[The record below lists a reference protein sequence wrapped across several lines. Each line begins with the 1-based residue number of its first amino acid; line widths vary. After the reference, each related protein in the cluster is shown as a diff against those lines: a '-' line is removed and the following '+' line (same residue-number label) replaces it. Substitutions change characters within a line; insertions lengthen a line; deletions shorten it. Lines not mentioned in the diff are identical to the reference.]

1 MANVLAIAEQRDGAL
16 KAVSNEVVTAA
27 RTVADGIGGSVD
39 ALVIGGSGAGDAAT
53 SLGTW
58 GADRILAAEHDDL
71 ATYHPEGYAKVI
83 AEQAGKGDYYAILFP
98 ATSAGRDLAPRVA
111 AKLDVPLATEITGLE
126 LDGDLA
132 FGQLVRVQAAVALD
146 RDTRIVFEGTRTRDV
161 ATEIRVQATLAGA
174 LGIDRMVGIHA
185 FIGCSGVPAG
195 NPHFRG
201 PGTVLGAVVA
211 LLSRLADVP
220 LRQDLALVG
229 QLESDGRLTA
239 VPGINERIEDAFA
252 VAQRDSARGNAG
264 VVIPAVQRDGLMLR
278 PELIKAVGND
288 LFQVLVAGNLAQVL
302 ELLIGTSPGTWRDGR
317 FTPDS
322 LFDRAR
328 SRLLADST

>member
-1 MANVLAIAEQRDGAL
+1 ADEGEDH
-16 KAVSNEVVTAA
+16 VTAVHVHDA
-27 RTVADGIGGSVD
+27 VDRLLPTRPAD
-39 ALVIGGSGAGDAAT
+39 A
-53 SLGTW
+53 
-58 GADRILAAEHDDL
+58 GAD
-71 ATYHPEGYAKVI
+71 ATRLRFPGRQPQPG
-83 AEQAGKGDYYAILFP
+83 QAHAC
-98 ATSAGRDLAPRVA
+98 
-111 AKLDVPLATEITGLE
+111 GLE

-132 FGQLVRVQAAVALD
+132 FGQLIRVQAAVAAD
-146 RDTRIVFEGTRTRDV
+146 RDMRIVFEGTRTRDR
-161 ATEIRVQATLAGA
+161 ATEIRVQATLAGV
-174 LGIDRMVGIHA
+174 LGIDRMIGIHA
-185 FIGCSGVPAG
+185 FIGCAGVPGG
-195 NPHFRG
+195 NPSSQG
-201 PGTVLGAVVA
+201 PGTLLGTVVA

-220 LRQDLALVG
+220 LRQDLALIG

-239 VPGINERIEDAFA
+239 VSGINERIEDAFA

-264 VVIPAVQRDGLMLR
+264 VIVPAVQREGLMLR

-328 SRLLADST
+328 KRLLADAD